1 MFSILALFHCL
12 MKQKN
17 SKNPFRYFFIQIDL
31 NEDDDHL
38 TRTLQD
44 TEMFLLTLNLPDLE
58 SKKLAGADLFSVQ
71 RVSRMLGI
79 RSGRYHDIRDTARY
93 GGHQEPDSDHIIRDG
108 RRVIINRAL
117 SYKLYA

>member
-1 MFSILALFHCL
+1 MNFSSEKYI
-12 MKQKN
+12 N
-17 SKNPFRYFFIQIDL
+17 FIQIDL

-71 RVSRMLGI
+71 QVSRMLGI
-79 RSGRYHDIRDTARY
+79 RSGRYHDIRDTAACY

-108 RRVIINRAL
+108 RQVIINRAL
-117 SYKLYA
+117 YY